1 MKHGVQSAKP
11 MTPTHGDKAK
21 KGYGVPLKR
30 WDARCMLCAGAET
43 IISNKGERVPCP
55 RCQDL

>member
-1 MKHGVQSAKP
+1 
-11 MTPTHGDKAK
+11 MTPTHSNKAK
-21 KGYGVPLKR
+21 KGYGVPRKR